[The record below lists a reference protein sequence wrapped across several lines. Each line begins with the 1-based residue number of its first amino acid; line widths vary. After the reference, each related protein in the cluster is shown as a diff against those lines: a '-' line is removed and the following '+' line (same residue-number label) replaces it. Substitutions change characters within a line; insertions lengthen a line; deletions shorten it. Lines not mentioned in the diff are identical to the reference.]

1 MNGELLT
8 SIAVVIFS
16 IAFLLAMIFIFGVLI
31 TVFAC
36 SHIYAKEYKKS
47 VINIVVSGNGKKDSE
62 LYNSIEAEYVRYRN
76 RRINASSYMEAW
88 VINSQLISELHS
100 DKYKKYHEDL
110 KGKRNDVVLRLERI
124 NNLIKE
130 RTLFQEEK
138 LSELLDDIKKCSC
151 EDKSKEIISEKTNT
165 LFQTC
170 IFWCNGRLFEKDI
183 VIENL
188 KYDIKKMKTSKMIS
202 NVVAFV
208 GFVSSIITILVW
220 IQSII

>member
-8 SIAVVIFS
+8 SIAVFIFS
-16 IAFLLAMIFIFGVLI
+16 VAFLLAMIFIFGVLI
-31 TVFAC
+31 TVFVC
-36 SHIYAKEYKKS
+36 SYLYAKEYKKA
-47 VINIVVSGNGKKDSE
+47 VINILECGNGKKDSE

-76 RRINASSYMEAW
+76 RRINASSYMEAC
-88 VINSQLISELHS
+88 VINSQLISELNS

-138 LSELLDDIKKCSC
+138 LSELLNEIKKCPY
-151 EDKSKEIISEKTNT
+151 EDKARETIAEKTNT

-188 KYDIKKMKTSKMIS
+188 KYDIRKMKTSKIIS
-202 NVVAFV
+202 NVVAVV
-208 GFVSSIITILVW
+208 GLVSGIITILMW